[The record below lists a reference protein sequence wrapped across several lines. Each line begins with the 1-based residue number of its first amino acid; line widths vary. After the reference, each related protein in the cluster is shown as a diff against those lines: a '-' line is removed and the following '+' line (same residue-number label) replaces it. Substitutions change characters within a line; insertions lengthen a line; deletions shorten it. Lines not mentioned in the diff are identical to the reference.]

1 MPHRPVYRE
10 DKETTKLRIVFDA
23 SAHAPNH
30 LSLNDHL
37 EVGDNLLP
45 DILTILLNFRVAQI
59 AITADIEK
67 AFLQILLHKNERDS
81 HRFLWFAEPLNN
93 VKDLPP
99 VKTYRMTRVTFGVT
113 CSPYLLGATILRV
126 IEEAKQRYQRT
137 SDLLR
142 TSFYMDDLVLSVD
155 DESTAMNVF
164 REANL
169 IFKCA
174 SMNLRK

>member
-1 MPHRPVYRE
+1 
-10 DKETTKLRIVFDA
+10 
-23 SAHAPNH
+23 
-30 LSLNDHL
+30 
-37 EVGDNLLP
+37 
-45 DILTILLNFRVAQI
+45 
-59 AITADIEK
+59 
-67 AFLQILLHKNERDS
+67 
-81 HRFLWFAEPLNN
+81 
-93 VKDLPP
+93 
-99 VKTYRMTRVTFGVT
+99 MTRVTFGVT